1 MLGQASNPMLAQAED
16 GIVAKV
22 PDNLKDGL
30 ARVVHA
36 GLTIMYSPQLEQ
48 QRNERIAATAD
59 PVKEASEGAVRLVL
73 NLYKQSG
80 QKMPTDLVVP
90 ASMVFAFEY
99 LDLLAK
105 AGKAQIAPDLIAQTT
120 KATGE
125 AALRLMGIGQDK
137 IAALQAQQG
146 GAQPTEGAGQPA
158 APAQPA
164 PPAGIIAAAQGG
176 V

>member
-1 MLGQASNPMLAQAED
+1 MLGQASNPMLAQAEE
-16 GIVAKV
+16 GILAKV
-22 PDNLKDGL
+22 SDNMKDGL
-30 ARVVHA
+30 QRVVHA

-48 QRNERIAATAD
+48 QRNERIAATSD

-73 NLYKQSG
+73 NLYKQSD

-105 AGKAQIAPDLIAQTT
+105 AGKAQVAPDLIAQAT

-137 IAALQAQQG
+137 IAQVTAQGQQG
-146 GAQPTEGAGQPA
+146 GAQPDAAPDQTA
-158 APAQPA
+158 APAA
-164 PPAGIIAAAQGG
+164 PAGIIAAAQGG
-176 V
+176 A